1 MSTLTL
7 DLEDVERQP
16 PASTPY
22 VAGSETSQAAA
33 AAVTL
38 SDKARQYRLIL
49 AALRRAGAD
58 GLTDLEIQKVTGLA
72 GDTVRPRRGELV
84 KRLGL
89 VVRTLRQRET
99 ESSRKALV
107 NVLTEFWTPEMG
119 REERP

>member
-1 MSTLTL
+1 VSTLTL
-7 DLEDVERQP
+7 DFNKTPDS
-16 PASTPY
+16 APY
-22 VAGSETSQAAA
+22 VKGSETSQAAA
-33 AAVTL
+33 EALTV

-99 ESSRKALV
+99 ESGRKSLV
-107 NVLTEFWTPEMG
+107 NVLTEFWASEMG